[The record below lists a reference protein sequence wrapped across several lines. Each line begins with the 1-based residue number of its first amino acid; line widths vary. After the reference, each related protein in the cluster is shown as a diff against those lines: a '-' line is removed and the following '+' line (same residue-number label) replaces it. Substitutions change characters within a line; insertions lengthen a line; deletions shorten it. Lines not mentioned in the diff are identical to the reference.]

1 MGSGQR
7 YVKKIKLQINAT
19 TITGTNAL
27 KTLVVGN
34 ATRQDNN
41 VWKKSNAINLNDRN
55 YSQANL
61 YF

>member
-7 YVKKIKLQINAT
+7 YVKKIKLQINAS

-27 KTLVVGN
+27 KTLVVSN
-34 ATRQDNN
+34 ATRQDNK

-61 YF
+61 DF

>member
-7 YVKKIKLQINAT
+7 YVKKIKLQINAS

-34 ATRQDNN
+34 TTRQDNK
-41 VWKKSNAINLNDRN
+41 VWKKSNSINLDDRK
-55 YSQANL
+55 YSQTNL
-61 YF
+61 CF